1 MTVDKLGTDPQF
13 NNRRG
18 GRAAGMLYGLS
29 AVVMWAAYLSFTR
42 AGIADGLA
50 PQDIVFMRFGT
61 AALVLLP
68 WLVMNRPAALGG
80 VGWARGV
87 ALTLAVGPPFVFAAS
102 GGFIF
107 APLSHGA
114 VLQPSTAA
122 LSSMLIAFVILREPL
137 CASRTIG
144 AVIII
149 AGIVLIASG
158 MSGRAGPNAWIGD
171 LLFVLAGLCWA
182 TFTILIRAW
191 SIGGLPATAA
201 ASVLSGAVVIPAQ
214 FLFGTME
221 RILALP
227 PAILFG
233 QVVIQGVLAGVVA
246 IVAYGRAV
254 KHLGASGA
262 ALFPALVPATTLL
275 IGIPVTGVWPTPVE
289 WMGALMATFG
299 LTVAMR
305 AMSQPR

>member
-1 MTVDKLGTDPQF
+1 MTVDKLGIDRKTGEP
-13 NNRRG
+13 
-18 GRAAGMLYGLS
+18 RAARITGLFYGLS

-61 AALVLLP
+61 AAIVLLP
-68 WLVMNRPAALGG
+68 WLLMNRPASLGG
-80 VGWARGV
+80 VGWWRGV
-87 ALTLAVGPPFVFAAS
+87 ALALAVGPPFVFAAS

-122 LSSMLIAFVILREPL
+122 LSSMLIAFVVLREPFS
-137 CASRTIG
+137 ARRTIG

-149 AGIVLIASG
+149 GGIMLIASG
-158 MSGRAGPNAWIGD
+158 MSGTAGPNAWIGD
-171 LLFVLAGLCWA
+171 FLFVLAGLCWA

-191 SIGGLPATAA
+191 SLGGLPATAA
-201 ASVLSGAVVIPAQ
+201 ASVLSGAVVVPAHL
-214 FLFGTME
+214 LFGTMD

-227 PAILFG
+227 PAILFS
-233 QVVIQGVLAGVVA
+233 QVLIQGLLAGVVA

-275 IGIPVTGVWPTPVE
+275 VGIPVTGVWPIMIE
-289 WMGALMATFG
+289 WAGALLATLGLAVAMGAAG
-299 LTVAMR
+299 R
-305 AMSQPR
+305 SR